1 MTPRIIAFYLPQFHP
16 IPENDVWWGK
26 GFTEWTNVARAKP
39 LFQGHYQPHVPADL
53 GFYDLRMCET
63 RSAQAELAR
72 EYGIEGFCYWH
83 YWFEGKRLLE
93 RPFDEVLTSGEPD
106 FQFCLAWANESWS
119 RRWLGEEKEI
129 LQKQTYSEEDDI
141 HHIRW
146 LIKAFADR
154 RYLRVNG
161 RPLLL
166 VYRPADLPDPKRT
179 TDVWREGC
187 SRHGLAEP
195 YLLGVNAHCAFL
207 DCRTLGFDGT
217 LNFEPQLG
225 ALPEFMNDA
234 PSLFKFRRNRMLGV
248 RSLTL
253 MVALFKSEQKLLTWV
268 STKPFDLTPWPGR
281 AAFDR
286 AMAARASQDYA
297 AAERYLTAAID
308 VSPEM
313 PSYYY
318 WRGDTRTYLSLYDA
332 AIDDFTRSITLMPD
346 DRASYLGR
354 GIAALWNGEP
364 EAALSDLTFA
374 LDHGTQTDR
383 VSVFAYRVRGTA
395 HAALKQPALAVSDY
409 QAYLA
414 LLPSAPDRAEVE
426 AWIADLS

>member
-1 MTPRIIAFYLPQFHP
+1 MIRHARLSRSIAAL
-16 IPENDVWWGK
+16 
-26 GFTEWTNVARAKP
+26 VAMVLLWPVGAMAAE
-39 LFQGHYQPHVPADL
+39 PADDHVEIVSL
-53 GFYDLRMCET
+53 TT
-63 RSAQAELAR
+63 RAQATEIPPESIPFRAIVNYRLQSTST
-72 EYGIEGFCYWH
+72 GF
-83 YWFEGKRLLE
+83 
-93 RPFDEVLTSGEPD
+93 
-106 FQFCLAWANESWS
+106 
-119 RRWLGEEKEI
+119 
-129 LQKQTYSEEDDI
+129 
-141 HHIRW
+141 
-146 LIKAFADR
+146 
-154 RYLRVNG
+154 
-161 RPLLL
+161 LLL
-166 VYRPADLPDPKRT
+166 F
-179 TDVWREGC
+179 
-187 SRHGLAEP
+187 P
-195 YLLGVNAHCAFL
+195 YQDNQSSSTQQKSSEISVQSGSGQVSL
-207 DCRTLGFDGT
+207 DFDYT
-217 LNFEPQLG
+217 IP
-225 ALPEFMNDA
+225 P
-234 PSLFKFRRNRMLGV
+234 GV

>member
-248 RSLTL
+248 RSLRLKLYDYAEARQL
-253 MVALFKSEQKLLTWV
+253 MRNQKKEFPTMPSIFVGWDNTPRRGRNGIVVVNATPRRFEEGLAEMVHEVQHRPYEERLIFINAWNEWAEGNYLE
-268 STKPFDLTPWPGR
+268 PDLKYGR
-281 AAFDR
+281 GYLEAVRRAVTNSKINDR
-286 AMAARASQDYA
+286 A
-297 AAERYLTAAID
+297 
-308 VSPEM
+308 PE
-313 PSYYY
+313 
-318 WRGDTRTYLSLYDA
+318 LISL
-332 AIDDFTRSITLMPD
+332 
-346 DRASYLGR
+346 G
-354 GIAALWNGEP
+354 
-364 EAALSDLTFA
+364 
-374 LDHGTQTDR
+374 
-383 VSVFAYRVRGTA
+383 
-395 HAALKQPALAVSDY
+395 
-409 QAYLA
+409 
-414 LLPSAPDRAEVE
+414 
-426 AWIADLS
+426 